1 MREYIIIS
9 GILTVMW
16 VWYEIYYTTKSVSL
30 LDAIGMTLVSLCT
43 GFILLPIV
51 VLFKL
56 ENIKIK

>member
-51 VLFKL
+51 ILFKL
-56 ENIKIK
+56 ENVKIK